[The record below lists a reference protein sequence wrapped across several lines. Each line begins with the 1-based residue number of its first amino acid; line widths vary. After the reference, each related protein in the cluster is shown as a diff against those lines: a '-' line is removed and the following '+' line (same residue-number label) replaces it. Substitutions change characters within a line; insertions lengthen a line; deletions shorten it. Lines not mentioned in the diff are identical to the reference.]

1 MDDRDAALLR
11 AHEHAA
17 AWLDSLATR
26 PVPPRAG
33 VADVVAALGTDLPDG
48 PSPAADVVDLLA
60 TACGPGL
67 TAMPSGRFYGMV
79 IGGSHPA
86 ALAADW
92 LTSAWDQNSALRTVT
107 PAHTAVE
114 DVTSAWLLE
123 LLGLPASGAVGFVTG
138 ATTANFT
145 ALAAARGEVLRR
157 AGWDVRRDGLT
168 GAPRVRVL
176 VGAERHESVDLAL
189 SYLGLGAPEVVAA
202 DDQGRVSVAALEEA
216 LADTASPSRDQTSTS
231 RDQTSTSRDRAPTSR
246 DRAST
251 SRDQTSTSGDR
262 GSAPAPTIVVLQ
274 AGNVHSGA
282 FDPFGP
288 AVEVAHRHG
297 AWVHVD
303 GAFGL
308 FAAASPTYRHLVAGY
323 EGADSW
329 ATDAHKTLNVPY
341 DCGLAIVAD
350 PAPLR
355 AAMGM
360 HGDYLIQ
367 SEAGDPLDKVP
378 ELSRRGRA
386 FPVWAVLRALGR
398 SGVADLVDGFCRHAA
413 TFADAVRALDGE
425 VLHDVVFTQVCA
437 AFGDDARTQDVVR
450 RVLDDGTAWMSGS
463 RWHDRAVLRV
473 SVSSWATTDADVAVS
488 VDALGRAVAATRA

>member
-1 MDDRDAALLR
+1 MDDRDAALMR
-11 AHEHAA
+11 AHEHAT
-17 AWLDSLATR
+17 AWLDSLGTR
-26 PVPPRAG
+26 PVPPQAT
-33 VADVVAALGTDLPDG
+33 VDDVVAALGTDLPDG
-48 PSPAADVVDLLA
+48 PTAAPQVVDLLA

-114 DVTSAWLLE
+114 DVTSVWLLD
-123 LLGLPASGAVGFVTG
+123 LLGLPASAAVGFVTG

-145 ALAAARGEVLRR
+145 CLAAARGEVLHRV
-157 AGWDVRRDGLT
+157 GWDVRHDGLT
-168 GAPRVRVL
+168 GAPHVRVL

-189 SYLGLGAPEVVAA
+189 SYLGLGAPEVVAV
-202 DDQGRVSVAALEEA
+202 DDQGRIDVPA
-216 LADTASPSRDQTSTS
+216 LADALAG
-231 RDQTSTSRDRAPTSR
+231 APVPGT
-246 DRAST
+246 
-251 SRDQTSTSGDR
+251 
-262 GSAPAPTIVVLQ
+262 PTVVVLQ

-282 FDPFGP
+282 FDPFAA

-323 EGADSW
+323 ETADSW

-350 PAPLR
+350 PVPLR

-367 SEAGDPLDKVP
+367 SDAGDPLDKVP

-413 TFADAVRALDGE
+413 AFADGLRGIDGAQ

-437 AFGDDARTQDVVR
+437 SFGTDERTRDVVA
-450 RVLDDGTAWMSGS
+450 RVLADGTAWMSGS

-473 SVSSWATTDADVAVS
+473 SVSSWATTDADVRASLGALARASAV
-488 VDALGRAVAATRA
+488 

>member
-26 PVPPRAG
+26 PVPPRAS

-48 PSPAADVVDLLA
+48 PTPAADVVDLLA

-92 LTSAWDQNSALRTVT
+92 LTSAWDQNSALRSVT

-114 DVTSAWLLE
+114 DVTSAWLLD
-123 LLGLPASGAVGFVTG
+123 LLGLPATGAVGFVTG

-202 DDQGRVSVAALEEA
+202 DDQGRVSVAALAEA
-216 LADTASPSRDQTSTS
+216 LTDQASTS
-231 RDQTSTSRDRAPTSR
+231 A

-251 SRDQTSTSGDR
+251 SAHLGSTSRDLGSISGDQASTSR
-262 GSAPAPTIVVLQ
+262 GTSGGPTIVVLQ

-282 FDPFGP
+282 FDPFAA

-308 FAAASPTYRHLVAGY
+308 FAAASPSYRHLVAGY

-367 SEAGDPLDKVP
+367 SDTGDPLDKVP

-398 SGVADLVDGFCRHAA
+398 SGVADLVDGFCRHAT
-413 TFADAVRALDGE
+413 TFAEGMRALDGAV
-425 VLHDVVFTQVCA
+425 VLNDVVFTQVCA

-473 SVSSWATTDADVAVS
+473 SVSSWATTDADVRASLHALARASAV
-488 VDALGRAVAATRA
+488 